1 MLVPGNNASYIK
13 ESLELM
19 GIPSKNLIPFLQH
32 KIYLADTL
40 YLPSPN
46 HCLLSSMVY
55 LRAMR
60 DFIHSIMEPIPGKYY
75 YFYLLNL
82 FIYPPIDNERTILVI
97 SRARNKRGRQVMNHD
112 LIIDAIKETFPDEII
127 DEFGPN
133 SDGSYDSLFVQWQR
147 FHRAKIVIG
156 PHGAAM
162 ANIVACQQD
171 TKIVELTNH
180 HAVNFFLE
188 ISGRLNL
195 EHHLVKGWG
204 VMSSKDSN
212 FRVSIRRIRE
222 LLASLLANGF
232 DYLRTLEYQDTGRM
246 FYISPDEPWYRY
258 SSHNNTWSNN
268 EH

>member
-1 MLVPGNNASYIK
+1 VLVPGNKASYIK

-232 DYLRTLEYQDTGRM
+232 DYLRTLEYQDNGRM
-246 FYISPDEPWYRY
+246 FYISDDPWYRY
-258 SSHNNTWSNN
+258 SPHNNTWSNI